1 MAPIPRIS
9 FGQLEEMEEKERQ
22 HQVEL
27 DVKSLQILRAII
39 HNEII
44 QMHPNLKEDNPTMFR
59 K

>member
-1 MAPIPRIS
+1 MQPLTRIS
-9 FGQLEEMEEKERQ
+9 FGQLEEMEEKDRQ
-22 HQVEL
+22 RQVEL
-27 DVKSLQILRAII
+27 DIKSLQILRAII

>member
-1 MAPIPRIS
+1 MPPLPRIS
-9 FGQLEEMEEKERQ
+9 FGQLEMEEKERQ

-39 HNEII
+39 HNEI
-44 QMHPNLKEDNPTMFR
+44 MHIVPNLKEENPAQFR